1 MGRKRLLENKNSM
14 EEIPKIVRQRLQA
27 VARPGEH
34 PGANLLGAFVE
45 RSLGTR
51 EQDQVLRH
59 LSQCMSCREIVSL
72 AANQPGIADAASVV
86 RVSPSWLSWPALR
99 WGAALACVVVV
110 GAAVTVRQRQESK
123 PFAEKAETVASL
135 PVANSGV
142 EKKVASLQV
151 PKSEAK
157 IASGAELAASGQNT
171 ITPKQAY
178 GNHAASNSKP
188 VEMAEAKAASPFVD
202 VVPGRAKNAL
212 AELQSSATEQATGGP
227 LAMKKGMMGPAAS
240 EAFFSENLV
249 PRWTLSADGTL
260 QRSLDSGSSWQTIQV
275 SSQNAIFRA
284 LSANGFDIWVGGAAG
299 ALFHSSDAG
308 RQWTQVRPVVNGE
321 ALADDIIG
329 VEFRD
334 ALHGKLTSAKEETW
348 VTADAGQTWQRQ

>member
-1 MGRKRLLENKNSM
+1 LIENKNSM

-51 EQDQVLRH
+51 EQDQVLQH
-59 LSQCMSCREIVSL
+59 LSECISCREIVSL

-86 RVSPSWLSWPALR
+86 RASPSWLSWPALR

-110 GAAVTVRQRQESK
+110 GAAVTLRQRQESK
-123 PFAEKAETVASL
+123 PFAERAETVASL

-157 IASGAELAASGQNT
+157 IASGAELAASGRKT
-171 ITPKQAY
+171 ITPKQAD
-178 GNHAASNSKP
+178 GNHAASNTEP
-188 VEMAEAKAASPFVD
+188 VEMTEARTASPLVD

-212 AELQSSATEQATGGP
+212 AESQSSATEATGGP
-227 LAMKKGMMGPAAS
+227 LAMKKGMMGPATG
-240 EAFFSENLV
+240 EAFVPENLV

-275 SSQNAIFRA
+275 ASQKAIFRA

-299 ALFHSSDAG
+299 ALYHSSDAG
-308 RQWTQVRPVVNGE
+308 QQWTQVRPVVNGE

-348 VTADAGQTWQRQ
+348 VTADAGQTWQKQ

>member
-1 MGRKRLLENKNSM
+1 LEIEKIEM
-14 EEIPKIVRQRLQA
+14 EEMPKIVRQRLQA
-27 VARPGEH
+27 IIMPGEH
-34 PGANLLGAFVE
+34 PDPNLLGAFVE
-45 RSLGTR
+45 RSLCRR
-51 EQDQVLRH
+51 EQDQVLQH
-59 LSQCMSCREIVSL
+59 LSHCMGCREIVSL
-72 AANQPGIADAASVV
+72 SANQPGIADAASVV

-110 GAAVTVRQRQESK
+110 GAAVTLRQRQESK
-123 PFAEKAETVASL
+123 PFAERAEPVASL
-135 PVANSGV
+135 PVANGEV
-142 EKKVASLQV
+142 DKKVASLQV

-157 IASGAELAASGQNT
+157 IAAGAELAASGLKT
-171 ITPKQAY
+171 IAPKQAG

-188 VEMAEAKAASPFVD
+188 VEMAEARTASPFVD

-212 AELQSSATEQATGGP
+212 AESQSSAAEQPTGGP
-227 LAMKKGMMGPAAS
+227 LAMKKGMMGPATG
-240 EAFFSENLV
+240 EAFFPENLV

-275 SSQNAIFRA
+275 SSQKAIFRA

-308 RQWTQVRPVVNGE
+308 QQWTQVRPVVNGE

-348 VTADAGQTWQRQ
+348 VTADAGQSWQKQ